1 VVILEVLA
9 LALWIPLGVAGVW
22 LLATGRMIFGLPK
35 WLKEGWQLR
44 VFGLAYFVM
53 AGYLTYRAIHDGSFS
68 ADGVVFGYVA
78 LVALVLVAIY
88 RRQKAKTQL
97 PTEQLP

>member
-1 VVILEVLA
+1 VLEVLA

-22 LLATGRMIFGLPK
+22 FLATGRMILGLPK
-35 WLKEGWQLR
+35 GLKEGWQLR
-44 VFGLAYFVM
+44 VFGLAYVLM

-68 ADGVVFGYVA
+68 ADGLVAGYVP

-88 RRQKAKTQL
+88 RRQKARTKQATA
-97 PTEQLP
+97 PRP

>member
-1 VVILEVLA
+1 MVVLEVLA
-9 LALWIPLGVAGVW
+9 LALWIPLGVVGVW

-35 WLKEGWQLR
+35 GLKEGWQLR
-44 VFGLAYFVM
+44 VFGLAYSLM
-53 AGYLTYRAIHDGSFS
+53 AGYLSYRAVHDGTFS

-78 LVALVLVAIY
+78 LVALVLVAFY
-88 RRQKAKTQL
+88 RRPKAKTQL

>member
-1 VVILEVLA
+1 VVVLEVLA

-22 LLATGRMIFGLPK
+22 LLATGRKIWGLPT

-44 VFGLAYFVM
+44 VFGLAYFVI

-68 ADGVVFGYVA
+68 ADGLVAGYVA
-78 LVALVLVAIY
+78 VVALGLVAIY
-88 RRQKAKTQL
+88 RRQKARNSAL
-97 PTEQLP
+97 PDH